1 MVFNSYL
8 FILAFLPILLIAY
21 FGANKIGPRWGKF
34 ALIAGSALFYGYANL
49 KALMLLAASV
59 AVNYAFARLI
69 QHGRRKKALLFLPV
83 AVNAGLLLALKYANF
98 AISNVNALL
107 GAQIPLRNWIL
118 PVGISFFTFQQIAYL
133 VSVQREEIR
142 DCALMDY
149 LAYILYFPKLL
160 MGPLAEPTDFI
171 EQLNDPE
178 RKKLNWE
185 HLAEGIKMFSFGLFK
200 KMVLA
205 DTFAAAVSWGFA
217 RAETATSMELILT
230 MLSYTFE
237 IYFDFSGYSDM
248 AIGVS
253 RMLNIELAMNFDS
266 PYKALSI
273 RDFWKRWHISLT
285 KFLTK
290 YIYIPLGGSRKGRAM
305 TCLNTMI
312 VFLISGLWHGANWTF
327 LLWGALHGLLS
338 ILDRLFE
345 KKESKLMETVRWT
358 GTFACVNALWL
369 LFRAPSVGA
378 WFQML
383 KRILKF
389 QSTAIGDGLIAA
401 FELPELSVFARVL
414 RIAGKIDQVRG
425 FWMLAFFAA
434 AFLICLIPENNYRTR
449 TRKGFASMVFAAIA
463 MAWSVLCLSAE
474 SVFVYFN
481 F

>member
-21 FGANKIGPRWGKF
+21 FGANKIGPRWGKL

-290 YIYIPLGGSRKGRAM
+290 YIYIPLGGNRKGLARQIFNILVVWM
-305 TCLNTMI
+305 LT
-312 VFLISGLWHGANWTF
+312 GLWHGASWNFVLWGLYFGVILALEKIF
-327 LLWGALHGLLS
+327 LLKFLNKIPAFFSHFYSLLL
-338 ILDRLFE
+338 IIFGWVIFE
-345 KKESKLMETVRWT
+345 CGSLGEIASYLKAM
-358 GTFACVNALWL
+358 F
-369 LFRAPSVGA
+369 SVGVPGWSGETTYVLA
-378 WFQML
+378 NSAL
-383 KRILKF
+383 LLAVLAVCSTELCGKLGKRMK
-389 QSTAIGDGLIAA
+389 SGYWRCAGTAALLLLCVLFLAGDSYN
-401 FELPELSVFARVL
+401 P
-414 RIAGKIDQVRG
+414 
-425 FWMLAFFAA
+425 
-434 AFLICLIPENNYRTR
+434 FL
-449 TRKGFASMVFAAIA
+449 
-463 MAWSVLCLSAE
+463 
-474 SVFVYFN
+474 YFR

>member
-1 MVFNSYL
+1 
-8 FILAFLPILLIAY
+8 
-21 FGANKIGPRWGKF
+21 
-34 ALIAGSALFYGYANL
+34 
-49 KALMLLAASV
+49 
-59 AVNYAFARLI
+59 
-69 QHGRRKKALLFLPV
+69 
-83 AVNAGLLLALKYANF
+83 
-98 AISNVNALL
+98 
-107 GAQIPLRNWIL
+107 
-118 PVGISFFTFQQIAYL
+118 
-133 VSVQREEIR
+133 
-142 DCALMDY
+142 
-149 LAYILYFPKLL
+149 
-160 MGPLAEPTDFI
+160 
-171 EQLNDPE
+171 
-178 RKKLNWE
+178 
-185 HLAEGIKMFSFGLFK
+185 
-200 KMVLA
+200 
-205 DTFAAAVSWGFA
+205 
-217 RAETATSMELILT
+217 
-230 MLSYTFE
+230 
-237 IYFDFSGYSDM
+237 
-248 AIGVS
+248 
-253 RMLNIELAMNFDS
+253 MNFDS

>member
-1 MVFNSYL
+1 MTFNSYL
-8 FILAFLPILLIAY
+8 FILAFLPGMLIAY
-21 FGANKIGPRWGKF
+21 FGANRIGSRWGKL
-34 ALIAGSALFYGYANL
+34 ALVLGSALFYGYGNV
-49 KALMLLAASV
+49 KALIFLAASA
-59 AVNYAFARLI
+59 AVNYGFALLI
-69 QHGRRKKALLFLPV
+69 WHGRRKKALLFLPV
-83 AVNAGLLLALKYANF
+83 AVNVALLLTLKYANF
-98 AISNVNALL
+98 AIENFNALS
-107 GAQIPLRNWIL
+107 GAQVPLRSWIL

-133 VSVQREEIR
+133 VSVSREELR
-142 DCALMDY
+142 DCALLDY

-160 MGPLAEPTDFI
+160 MGPLAEPADFM
-171 EQLNDPE
+171 EQLNDPT
-178 RKKLNWE
+178 RKGLNWE
-185 HLAEGIKMFSFGLFK
+185 HLAEGLKMFSFGLFK

-217 RAETATSMELILT
+217 NAETATSMELILT

-290 YIYIPLGGSRKGRAM
+290 YIYIPLGGSRRGRGV
-305 TCLNTMI
+305 TYLNTMI

-338 ILDRLFE
+338 IADRLFE

-358 GTFACVNALWL
+358 GTFACVNVLWL
-369 LFRAPSVGA
+369 LFRAPSVRA
-378 WFQML
+378 WLQML

-389 QSTAIGDGLIAA
+389 ESTAIGDKLIAA
-401 FELPELSVFARVL
+401 FELPELSIFARVL

-449 TRKGFASMVFAAIA
+449 TRKGLASMVFAAIA
-463 MAWSVLCLSAE
+463 MVWSVLCLSAE

>member
-21 FGANKIGPRWGKF
+21 FGANKIGPRWGKL

-217 RAETATSMELILT
+217 RA
-230 MLSYTFE
+230 
-237 IYFDFSGYSDM
+237 
-248 AIGVS
+248 
-253 RMLNIELAMNFDS
+253 
-266 PYKALSI
+266 
-273 RDFWKRWHISLT
+273 
-285 KFLTK
+285 
-290 YIYIPLGGSRKGRAM
+290 
-305 TCLNTMI
+305 
-312 VFLISGLWHGANWTF
+312 
-327 LLWGALHGLLS
+327 
-338 ILDRLFE
+338 
-345 KKESKLMETVRWT
+345 
-358 GTFACVNALWL
+358 
-369 LFRAPSVGA
+369 
-378 WFQML
+378 
-383 KRILKF
+383 
-389 QSTAIGDGLIAA
+389 
-401 FELPELSVFARVL
+401 
-414 RIAGKIDQVRG
+414 
-425 FWMLAFFAA
+425 
-434 AFLICLIPENNYRTR
+434 
-449 TRKGFASMVFAAIA
+449 
-463 MAWSVLCLSAE
+463 
-474 SVFVYFN
+474 
-481 F
+481 